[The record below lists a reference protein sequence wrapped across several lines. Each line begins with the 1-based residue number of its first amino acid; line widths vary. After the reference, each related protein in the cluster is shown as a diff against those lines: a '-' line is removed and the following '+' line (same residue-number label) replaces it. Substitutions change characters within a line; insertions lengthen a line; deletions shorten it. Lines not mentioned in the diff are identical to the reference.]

1 MGTDNVVVGAQY
13 YDTAYDQEVEV
24 VDVRE
29 TGGEITVQLEYENM
43 GRVTITLDM
52 FQDTDDFDL
61 IDIPE

>member
-61 IDIPE
+61 IDVPE